1 MIRPS
6 LSRRELRSSTPSLF
20 SYSSPLLGNHST
32 DGLFSSKRSS
42 SSFDPRE
49 DWCKISTE
57 PLFLRSG
64 LFACKTPK
72 TLSASSKSCRIYSML
87 DNASSSTSSGIPTFA
102 FLPKWLETALGV
114 LLKVCVRSFGIILSN
129 SRCAIS
135 LNFKCLISMRSLVSL
150 IWWMWDSI
158 LFKSRSSLC
167 LFFWYVNSI
176 SLRLFASSAF
186 YCFWLLANLWCLLL
200 SRT

>member
-1 MIRPS
+1 MTIFFFSAIFKSNICLLRTSCYSFDWPLSIFYSFSLAFSISLRSLTPVIFKISLVSIIRPS

-102 FLPKWLETALGV
+102 FLPK
-114 LLKVCVRSFGIILSN
+114 
-129 SRCAIS
+129 
-135 LNFKCLISMRSLVSL
+135 
-150 IWWMWDSI
+150 
-158 LFKSRSSLC
+158 
-167 LFFWYVNSI
+167 
-176 SLRLFASSAF
+176 
-186 YCFWLLANLWCLLL
+186 
-200 SRT
+200 